1 MWVTW
6 GHHVTANCR
15 TIVGQRQSRVPR
27 VLSTTQYIV
36 LFNQPRFCSRWARL
50 TLVNTAVWLRSRSS
64 IGNLVAVIIVIVL
77 LISTAA
83 CLQFTMSLILFRDQ
97 KYPSL
102 KNIYQLATYFMWPF
116 CSFGLFRTV
125 AQSCTTQEPF
135 ESGFRSILI
144 SVRNAFKNPL
154 SRTPLENQP
163 RSATQTLV
171 ERRNFSCPMLF

>member
-1 MWVTW
+1 MINYIVVLIARQTQCRHSDTSNAITDNKMWVTW

-102 KNIYQLATYFMWPF
+102 KNIYQLATCFMW
-116 CSFGLFRTV
+116 LFRSLV
-125 AQSCTTQEPF
+125 TT
-135 ESGFRSILI
+135 S
-144 SVRNAFKNPL
+144 
-154 SRTPLENQP
+154 TDW
-163 RSATQTLV
+163 
-171 ERRNFSCPMLF
+171 